1 MRKWWW
7 LVAGIVALGAVA
19 FALSRLQ
26 PEPKVLVSTAK
37 SQSGAFT
44 RELRVT
50 GNVEAQVY
58 TLSFNRAGRVAQV
71 LVREGQV
78 VKARQTLAILETE
91 DDTNKL
97 ALAQDALVA
106 LESKR
111 VSQVVDAQNSERKLR
126 GQLLEAKRKLTL
138 QQQLLLVGSVAKSDV
153 LEAERNVVDL
163 NGQLETA
170 IAQAKNNARDM
181 VSQRAARLNDLRTA
195 KQAIERAILKAPV
208 TGKVIR
214 VDYLVGVDA
223 SLNPSKAGSIGTDAT
238 SSIKVLE
245 AGTLRAK
252 VKLPEAEALRVK
264 TGQPV
269 AVMLDADPNTKLIAK
284 VERLGAQAEVAGQGG
299 SATLPVTLRFLGNLE
314 TLKPGLTLSADI
326 TTLRLENTTRIPLE
340 ALLED
345 KGTTAVWMLQ
355 KNGETTTVK
364 RVAVKVLA
372 RNLTQAAITGLEG
385 NSEVVVLPPPELKD
399 GASVSLAV
407 KP

>member
-1 MRKWWW
+1 MRKRWW
-7 LVAGIVALGAVA
+7 VGIGVFVLGALA
-19 FALSRLQ
+19 FALSRAQ

-37 SQSGAFT
+37 SQGGSFI

-71 LVREGQV
+71 LVREGQT

-97 ALAQDALVA
+97 ALAQDALSA

-111 VSQVVDAQNSERKLR
+111 VAQEVDAQSSRRKL
-126 GQLLEAKRKLTL
+126 QAQFLEAKRKLSL
-138 QQQLLLVGSVAKSDV
+138 QQKLFTVGSVAKSDV
-153 LEAERNVVDL
+153 LEAERSVSDL

-170 IAQAKNNARDM
+170 IAQAKNNARDI
-181 VSQRAARLNDLRTA
+181 VSQRASRLNDLRTA
-195 KQAIERAILKAPV
+195 KQAIERAVLKAPV
-208 TGKVIR
+208 AGKVIR

-223 SLNPSKAGSIGTDAT
+223 SLNPSKAGSVGADAS

-252 VKLPEAEALRVK
+252 VKLPEAEALRVNI
-264 TGQPV
+264 GQPV
-269 AVMLDADPNTKLIAK
+269 MVMLDADPNTKLIAK
-284 VERLGAQAEVAGQGG
+284 VERLGVQAEIAGQGG

-326 TTLRLENTTRIPLE
+326 TTLRLENTVRIPLE

-345 KGTTAVWMLQ
+345 KGTSTVWMLQ

-372 RNLTQAAITGLEG
+372 RNLIQAAITGLER
-385 NSEVVVLPPPELKD
+385 NAEVVVLPPPELKD

-407 KP
+407 TP

>member
-7 LVAGIVALGAVA
+7 VIAGIVVLGAVA
-19 FALSRLQ
+19 FALTRSQ
-26 PEPKVLVSTAK
+26 PEPSVLVSTAK

-71 LVREGQV
+71 LVREGQM

-111 VSQVVDAQNSERKLR
+111 ISQEVDAQNSQRKLR
-126 GQLLEAKRKLTL
+126 GQLLEAQRKLVL
-138 QQQLLLVGSVAKSDV
+138 QQKLLAVGSVAKSDV
-153 LEAERNVVDL
+153 LEAERSVSDL
-163 NGQLETA
+163 NGQLETSV
-170 IAQAKNNARDM
+170 AQAKNNARDM
-181 VSQRAARLNDLRTA
+181 VSQRASRLNDLRTSR
-195 KQAIERAILKAPV
+195 QAIERAVLKAPV
-208 TGKVIR
+208 AGKVIR

-223 SLNPSKAGSIGTDAT
+223 SLNPSKAGSVGADAT

-264 TGQPV
+264 IGQPV
-269 AVMLDADPNTKLIAK
+269 AVMLDADPNTKLEAK

-326 TTLRLENTTRIPLE
+326 TTLRLENTVRIPLE

-345 KGTTAVWMLQ
+345 KGATAVWMLQ
-355 KNGETTTVK
+355 KNAETTTVK

-385 NSEVVVLPPPELKD
+385 NAEVVVLPPPELKD
-399 GASVSLAV
+399 GSSVSLAV